1 MKKSFTPLENPVP
14 LERKRIFLTGFTL
27 IELMVAVCVLSIGIV
42 GVARSLLVAIS
53 ALDYSQN
60 VVNNIGFL
68 DNVMCELKVKIREK
82 EGLQIEDEELRGFLE
97 EKRQE
102 ATDRN
107 IGRLDWA
114 NNAINK
120 YITEL
125 ELRLR
130 WQEANRE
137 KDVALATILPLPEK

>member
-1 MKKSFTPLENPVP
+1 MKKRFTPLETIKQF
-14 LERKRIFLTGFTL
+14 EKRKRFLTGFTL

-60 VVNNIGFL
+60 VINNTGFL

-82 EGLQIEDEELRGFLE
+82 EGLQIEDEELKGFLE